1 MTEQELK
8 EKIEIYNHFLKEG
21 NKSSSGTDLYTEM
34 IEQVEIELLD
44 LQN

>member
-8 EKIEIYNHFLKEG
+8 EKIEIYSHFLKEG
-21 NKSSSGTDLYTEM
+21 NKSPAGTYLYTEM
-34 IEQVEIELLD
+34 IEQVELELLD

>member
-8 EKIEIYNHFLKEG
+8 EKIEVYRHFLKEG
-21 NKSSSGTDLYTEM
+21 NKTPDGTDTYIEM
-34 IEQVEIELLD
+34 IEQVELELLD

>member
-8 EKIEIYNHFLKEG
+8 EKIEIYSHFLKEG
-21 NKSSSGTDLYTEM
+21 NKSPSGTDSYTEM
-34 IEQVEIELLD
+34 IEQVELELLD